1 MRIAA
6 LGGGIAGLSAA
17 IALRLRGHEVEVY
30 ERDEAPRGVGAGI
43 VCWPNAT
50 FVLRALGLGEVLE
63 RIGGRVRAMRR
74 LDAAG
79 SELGVLDLDALERGM
94 GAPSYSILRRD
105 LHQALL
111 ERALELG
118 ARVEFG
124 CALRALEPGP
134 AGGVCA
140 RVGEEGRAVE
150 ADLLLGA
157 EGRMRSLARR
167 YVSGSDAPVY
177 QGFVNWVGVFEGPD
191 ELFAD
196 LAVRDYWGLGQRFGI
211 VPISP
216 RAAYWAGGEA
226 RAEPAPKQRSGLREL
241 LLERFAGWP
250 EPIQSVLRGA
260 ERAQG
265 AINEVYVYDHDP
277 LEVWHRD
284 NLLLIGDAAHAA
296 LPTSGQG
303 ACQAL
308 EDAWHLAQVLE
319 DAPELERACAEFT
332 ALRRGKTSAIAEGGR
347 RLAGAL
353 FATDPARCA
362 ARDADAR
369 GADYAAM
376 AAGMAGF
383 WSSGLPG

>member
-1 MRIAA
+1 MRVAA

-17 IALRLRGHEVEVY
+17 IALRLAGHEVEVY
-30 ERDEAPRGVGAGI
+30 ERDESPRGIGAGI

-63 RIGGRVRAMRR
+63 QAGGRVRAMRR
-74 LDAAG
+74 LNASGD
-79 SELGVLDLDALERGM
+79 ELGVLDLEALELHM

-124 CALRALEPGP
+124 CPLRALESGP
-134 AGGVCA
+134 AGVRA
-140 RVGEEGRAVE
+140 RVGEGRRIVE

-157 EGRMRSLARR
+157 DGRMRSLARR
-167 YVSGSDAPVY
+167 YVTGSEAPVY
-177 QGFVNWVGVFEGPD
+177 QGFVNWVGVFEGPR
-191 ELFAD
+191 ELFSD

-211 VPISP
+211 VPLSP

-226 RAEPAPKQRSGLREL
+226 RPEPQPEQDSAWREL

-260 ERAQG
+260 EST
-265 AINEVYVYDHDP
+265 ISEVHVYDHDP

-308 EDAWHLAQVLE
+308 EDAWHLARLLDQGS
-319 DAPELERACAEFT
+319 ELERVCTDFAT
-332 ALRRGKTSAIAEGGR
+332 LRRVKTGAIVEGGR
-347 RLAGAL
+347 RLAASL
-353 FATDPARCA
+353 FSTDPAGCVV
-362 ARDADAR
+362 RDEEAR

-376 AAGMAGF
+376 VKGMAAF
-383 WSSGLPG
+383 WSSGLP